1 MASEQGTTS
10 GYPRIDLGTVR
21 ETLAYIHEDMAAAPE
36 LARVHQAMG
45 LVLAEIAA
53 LAPTATSLCLSTDAK
68 VVPIRRARFVPWVAS
83 GSR

>member
-21 ETLAYIHEDMAAAPE
+21 ETLAYIHDDMAAAPE
-36 LARVHQAMG
+36 LARVHRAMG

-53 LAPTATSLCLSTDAK
+53 LAPPATSLCLTDAK
-68 VVPIRRARFVPWVAS
+68 AVPIRGARFVPWVAS